1 MDNIKCLFVN
11 ISPPISEAYY
21 LILLRLVLCPVLP
34 VRKGKRK
41 NQSSGT
47 RQNQA
52 DSPRTENDGRQAQVK
67 LGREQDGAKSNSK
80 PPI

>member
-1 MDNIKCLFVN
+1 MENTANRGVQTRRSADIN
-11 ISPPISEAYY
+11 SPKKDKQIQCE
-21 LILLRLVLCPVLP
+21 
-34 VRKGKRK
+34 KGKRK
-41 NQSSGT
+41 NQSSGIS
-47 RQNQA
+47 QNQA